1 MRLRI
6 LLLMLIGLLLA
17 ACGTPAAPRPSFD
30 PTPTALPRAANIDR
44 DGEQAELV
52 PLIELEALEPL
63 DIEPTVVPL
72 TQPEAEAEA
81 EASAEAD
88 AVQIE
93 VEPTIVPEAETSE
106 AEAEPSAEASP
117 EAESEAEAEAVAAA
131 EASETEAEVS
141 EEATEEATEEAA
153 PEMIEVNGVAYE
165 GDAFSGEIWFSQL
178 AQVTYQNVTWNCATC
193 HNVEE
198 RLPGSGPYL
207 YGLATVAGERV
218 EGEDAITYLVHS
230 ILHPNDFIS
239 PAQTTPDGNLIEWL
253 PNVMPNNWNSVLDD
267 QTIADIVA
275 YLLTL
280 DQPLD

>member
-17 ACGTPAAPRPSFD
+17 ACGTAAEPRPSFN
-30 PTPTALPRAANIDR
+30 PTSTALPRAANID
-44 DGEQAELV
+44 GEQPELV
-52 PLIELEALEPL
+52 PLTELEVLEPL

-72 TQPEAEAEA
+72 TQPEAIEPEAEATEEAEA
-81 EASAEAD
+81 E

-93 VEPTIVPEAETSE
+93 VEPTTIPETSE
-106 AEAEPSAEASP
+106 P
-117 EAESEAEAEAVAAA
+117 EAEAEASEDETAEPVAVA
-131 EASETEAEVS
+131 EAESEVEEETSE
-141 EEATEEATEEAA
+141 EEATEEAETPA
-153 PEMIEVNGVAYE
+153 MIEVNGVAYE

-178 AQVTYQNVTWNCATC
+178 AQVTYQNVAWNCATC

-207 YGLATVAGERV
+207 YGIATVAGERV
-218 EGEDAITYLVHS
+218 EGEDAIAYLVHS

-239 PAQTTPDGNLIEWL
+239 PAQTNPDGDLIEWQ

-267 QTIADIVA
+267 QTIADLVA